1 MKQLDFWG
9 DWNSFEVMFGGCPC
23 HTLPE
28 TNEQKSTWKDAFAP
42 WKENHLPIIQ
52 WFCPHT
58 LGRYPKLSQN
68 PTKKGNPS
76 STAGE
81 TSGGIFRGY
90 VGGILESSRVR
101 LAVYMQVVGWL
112 GYLDL
117 NLKPRTSTWNDLQTL
132 GFSNSKFPEY
142 FKSNLT
148 IPSEK

>member
-1 MKQLDFWG
+1 MLLHPERKIIFQSFNDFA
-9 DWNSFEVMFGGCPC
+9 
-23 HTLPE
+23 HI
-28 TNEQKSTWKDAFAP
+28 P
-42 WKENHLPIIQ
+42 WEDTPNFPKTPQRKEI
-52 WFCPHT
+52 
-58 LGRYPKLSQN
+58 
-68 PTKKGNPS
+68 S